1 MTSFKEKIMRYEKPI
16 YSIEN
21 LEAKDIVTFSFI
33 RDEITVTEVFDDQ
46 AEVSVSANDVLG

>member
-1 MTSFKEKIMRYEKPI
+1 MRYEKPT
-16 YSIEN
+16 YSKEN
-21 LEAKDIVTFSFI
+21 LETKDIVTFSFI